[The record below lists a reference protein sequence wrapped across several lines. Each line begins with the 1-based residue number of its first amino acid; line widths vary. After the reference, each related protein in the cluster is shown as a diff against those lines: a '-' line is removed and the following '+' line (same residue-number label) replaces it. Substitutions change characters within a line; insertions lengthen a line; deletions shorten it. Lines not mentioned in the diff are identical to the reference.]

1 MSWFYV
7 TTCFG
12 LFNDFFIDLDND
24 LDIARY
30 KILNIISS
38 TDRILS
44 EVQCEIMTYELM
56 HSISLTQK
64 NRTPPPHPPKNK
76 FRTLNVKEREIYWE
90 RVQMNEIV
98 SCRGIQNTQIHVYL
112 TDFSVYIPYYVQKIN
127 V

>member
-1 MSWFYV
+1 
-7 TTCFG
+7 
-12 LFNDFFIDLDND
+12 
-24 LDIARY
+24 
-30 KILNIISS
+30 
-38 TDRILS
+38 
-44 EVQCEIMTYELM
+44 MTYELM
-56 HSISLTQK
+56 HSISLTTK
-64 NRTPPPHPPKNK
+64 KKPEHPHPIPPPQKNK